1 MVMVRSYLSI
11 RGVLAKGGVVPA
23 LQVAP
28 VVIADCVQLVDAV
41 VGGAPLEFVLQ
52 FRRHEFLRVLPR

>member
-1 MVMVRSYLSI
+1 MVLVRSYLSI

-23 LQVAP
+23 LQVAA

-41 VGGAPLEFVLQ
+41 VGGAPLEFVL
-52 FRRHEFLRVLPR
+52 